1 MNKTEMIEKLAKT
14 TGLTKAQ
21 ATDAVNCIF
30 STDAGEGIIAVELDA
45 GRSVTIPGFGTF
57 DTSKRGA
64 REGRNPKTGAAIT
77 IAARKVPTFRAGKG
91 LKDRVFV

>member
-1 MNKTEMIEKLAKT
+1 MNKTEMIEKLAKK
-14 TGLTKAQ
+14 TGLTRAQ

-30 STDAGEGIIAVELDA
+30 STEAGEGIIAVELDA

-57 DTSKRGA
+57 DTSSRGA
-64 REGRNPKTGAAIT
+64 REGRNPKTGATIT